1 MNCPNCSAPLHGP
14 RCEYCETNVTPV
26 IPPAVRLKVQEPLYS
41 CTLVYRHKGI
51 NTLGRHHEKADVPV
65 RVKDNLKFMGISR
78 RLAQIVLESS
88 RATLVF
94 GRAADG
100 GGYYARDASRPVVFT
115 VEEAL
120 QIVLEIKNLRCN
132 RNKDGAYL
140 IKP

>member
-1 MNCPNCSAPLHGP
+1 MRNNNNPCFI
-14 RCEYCETNVTPV
+14 TTF
-26 IPPAVRLKVQEPLYS
+26 AVDGV
-41 CTLVYRHKGI
+41 
-51 NTLGRHHEKADVPV
+51 
-65 RVKDNLKFMGISR
+65 DNS
-78 RLAQIVLESS
+78 
-88 RATLVF
+88 